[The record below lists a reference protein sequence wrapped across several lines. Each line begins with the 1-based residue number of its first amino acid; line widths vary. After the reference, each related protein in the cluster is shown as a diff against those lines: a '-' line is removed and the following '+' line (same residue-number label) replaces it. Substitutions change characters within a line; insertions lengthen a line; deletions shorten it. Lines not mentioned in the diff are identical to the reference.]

1 MRNKNYDD
9 EKAYHFGRHCL
20 ETPVK
25 SIVCFELC
33 WQFVS
38 LLLHLHY
45 SIIRESSGCDRK
57 L

>member
-45 SIIRESSGCDRK
+45 SIISESSGCDRK